1 MKRID
6 VMRQISTKKVAK
18 ILAELMIPIIE
29 HITGEEHTAE
39 ELELAVE
46 SWEIWLE
53 SELLET
59 KEKLYTRDIL
69 AVKFNKDETSFLSE
83 DDWDIIK
90 ALERMSKA
98 DPEGFMSEILK
109 LVKRLQRR
117 CDGERKARYNLINQI
132 NALKCEKKNFYKYAN
147 ELKSEISILTDANK
161 NLQELYREE
170 QAKVET
176 AKQKVIDA
184 FKKLNT
190 AKSEAVKEFA
200 EKLKE
205 HSCNLTEYDE
215 GGWND
220 TVSAVK
226 VENIDRLLEEMGC
239 NDG

>member
-6 VMRQISTKKVAK
+6 VMRQLSTEEMAMTLVSL
-18 ILAELMIPIIE
+18 LAPRIE
-29 HITGEEHTAE
+29 QVTGKPLADE
-39 ELELAVE
+39 ELEVAAE
-46 SWEIWLE
+46 SWVNWLE
-53 SELLET
+53 SEHPGT
-59 KEKLYTRDIL
+59 REKLYTRDIL
-69 AVKFNKDETSFLSE
+69 AVKFNKDETNFLSE

-98 DPEGFMSEILK
+98 DPEGFMSRVLK
-109 LVKRLQRR
+109 LVERLQRR
-117 CDGERKARYNLINQI
+117 CDGERKARYNLINQR
-132 NALKCEKKNFYKYAN
+132 N

-161 NLQELYREE
+161 NLQELYQEE
-170 QAKVET
+170 QAKVEK

-190 AKSEAVKEFA
+190 AKSEAVREFA

-215 GGWND
+215 GGWSD

-226 VENIDRLLEEMGC
+226 VEDIDRLLGEVGAQRC
-239 NDG
+239 LNTKI

>member
-6 VMRQISTKKVAK
+6 VMRQISTKEVAK

-46 SWEIWLE
+46 SWENWLE
-53 SELLET
+53 SELPET

-117 CDGERKARYNLINQI
+117 CDGEREARYDLINQI
-132 NALKCEKKNFYKYAN
+132 N

-161 NLQELYREE
+161 NLQKLYREE

-200 EKLKE
+200 EKLKQQAFDDLKYDPI
-205 HSCNLTEYDE
+205 LTRYVVSVEDIERIVKEMTE
-215 GGWND
+215 GNN
-220 TVSAVK
+220 
-226 VENIDRLLEEMGC
+226 E
-239 NDG
+239 